1 MLVVGPVSVIGP
13 EVRWLIGELLIGD
26 VWHLDFVAYK
36 VDMLEEIEDF
46 NYKAILFVEAEDLD
60 YMLDSFEELMDL
72 NSFIVFW
79 LGFVNWT
86 IYKVLFWYWLYCT
99 SLMTFIF
106 YIKFVWYNI
115 FFFEKII
122 FENNWYKFLN
132 NHLSNL

>member
-1 MLVVGPVSVIGP
+1 MLVVRPVTVIGP

-26 VWHLDFVAYK
+26 VWHFDFLEYK
-36 VDMLEEIEDF
+36 IDMPEEIEDF
-46 NYKAILFVEAEDLD
+46 NYKAVPFVEAEDLD
-60 YMLDSFEELMDL
+60 YKLDSFEELMNL

-106 YIKFVWYNI
+106 YIKFV
-115 FFFEKII
+115 
-122 FENNWYKFLN
+122 
-132 NHLSNL
+132 